1 MAKASLILVVSL
13 LLIISL
19 AESKRLSVGLKASNS
34 DVVCNSVY
42 GAEAGDT
49 CGSVVDKF
57 QLSFDFFLF
66 INPNINC
73 DSFFVGQWLCTD
85 GTA

>member
-19 AESKRLSVGLKASNS
+19 AESKLLGVTFKDDNS
-34 DVVCNSVY
+34 AIVCNSVY
-42 GAEAGDT
+42 GAKAGDT

-57 QLSFDFFLF
+57 ELSLDFFLS